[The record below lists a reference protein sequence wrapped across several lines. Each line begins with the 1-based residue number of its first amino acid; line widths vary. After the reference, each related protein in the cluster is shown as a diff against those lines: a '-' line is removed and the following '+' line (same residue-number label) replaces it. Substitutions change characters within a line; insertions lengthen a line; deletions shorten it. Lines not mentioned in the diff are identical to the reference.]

1 MNDIDLNKRLLQ
13 IMSLDEN
20 AKNCGCGEEVCI
32 TYGKVE
38 EVSDFKKRELEYE
51 LRDEEPKKDTRKYT
65 NEPLNRDRD
74 DHAKKL
80 KKLRSMGYDIN
91 MDPHAEPNVKIK
103 KEEADKDD
111 DYSMPRSKREK
122 EQAKNSATNEFT
134 PDKVY
139 KAMMKRVK
147 AEESCCDTPEE
158 MMEPEVEG
166 SVEFKQHKNTDKGS
180 VSIEASADNMQE
192 LAKVLKLAGLTLP
205 KDMNA
210 DQDPIQPEEMPVV
223 DVQDG
228 DAPTMDFPKTD
239 VNPNMSTDKAVLTS
253 VIRDK
258 LRDYL
263 KNSRS

>member
-51 LRDEEPKKDTRKYT
+51 LRDE
-65 NEPLNRDRD
+65 
-74 DHAKKL
+74 
-80 KKLRSMGYDIN
+80 
-91 MDPHAEPNVKIK
+91 
-103 KEEADKDD
+103 DD

-158 MMEPEVEG
+158 MMEPEVEA
-166 SVEFKQHKNTDKGS
+166 SVEFKQHKSTDTGS
-180 VSIEASADNMQE
+180 VTVDASADNMQE

-263 KNSRS
+263 KNSRSQ

>member
-1 MNDIDLNKRLLQ
+1 
-13 IMSLDEN
+13 MSLDEN

-51 LRDEEPKKDTRKYT
+51 LRDE
-65 NEPLNRDRD
+65 
-74 DHAKKL
+74 
-80 KKLRSMGYDIN
+80 
-91 MDPHAEPNVKIK
+91 
-103 KEEADKDD
+103 DD

>member
-1 MNDIDLNKRLLQ
+1 MNDIDFNKRLLQ
-13 IMSLDEN
+13 LMTENESTIQDCIRTTLKKEGGAAGLGAIEDACKKAGFEDDCKDAISKMKDVKQHSKGDYILDESV
-20 AKNCGCGEEVCI
+20 KNCGCGEEVCI

-38 EVSDFKKRELEYE
+38 EAV
-51 LRDEEPKKDTRKYT
+51 EE
-65 NEPLNRDRD
+65 
-74 DHAKKL
+74 
-80 KKLRSMGYDIN
+80 
-91 MDPHAEPNVKIK
+91 V
-103 KEEADKDD
+103 
-111 DYSMPRSKREK
+111 
-122 EQAKNSATNEFT
+122 
-134 PDKVY
+134 
-139 KAMMKRVK
+139 
-147 AEESCCDTPEE
+147 EESCCDAPEE

-166 SVEFKQHKNTDKGS
+166 SVEFKQHKNTDTGS
-180 VSIEASADNMQE
+180 VTIEASADNMQE

-205 KDMNA
+205 KDMNPE
-210 DQDPIQPEEMPVV
+210 QDPIQPEEMPVV